1 MTAILDPV
9 KGKVVLLTGATG
21 AVGGAVARSLLER
34 GARVALAARQSW
46 QVAKLYDSFGRDRV
60 LCGYVATNDSEAAAG
75 FVKGAT
81 DALGPIDAL
90 IAANGAFAASA
101 AGKDKAGELQSL
113 LDANLLA
120 GTNLARALVGRMQQ
134 RRAGRMV
141 FIGSDAVGHGG
152 VGMTNYVTSKAA
164 LHEYVR
170 ALATELRTCPV
181 RAVALVPGTIDTEA
195 NRAAMP
201 SADRTAW
208 APLESVVA
216 ALLHL
221 AFAPLPPD
229 SGPLYPM
236 ASLR

>member
-1 MTAILDPV
+1 
-9 KGKVVLLTGATG
+9 
-21 AVGGAVARSLLER
+21 VARALLER
-34 GARVALAARQSW
+34 GARIAVVARQSW
-46 QVAKLYDSFGRDRV
+46 QVAKVYEALGRDRI
-60 LCGYVATNDSEAAAG
+60 LCGHVATNDSEAAAG

-90 IAANGAFAASA
+90 IAANGAFSA
-101 AGKDKAGELQSL
+101 NPAGKDKAGEMQSL

-120 GTNLARALVGRMQQ
+120 GTNLARALVGRMLQ
-134 RRAGRMV
+134 RRAGRLV
-141 FIGSDAVGHGG
+141 FIGSEAVGHAGA
-152 VGMTNYVTSKAA
+152 GMSNYCASKAA

-170 ALATELRTCPV
+170 ALAMELRTGPV

-201 SADRTAW
+201 QADRSTW
-208 APLESVVA
+208 APIESVVA

-221 AFAPLPPD
+221 ALAPLPQD
-229 SGPLYPM
+229 SGPLYPL